1 MRSLISNAL
10 SSLSIWS
17 GLYLAGAAA
26 FVFQLT
32 HHPSII
38 PLWPIAMAWAI
49 GIGIYLIDRVKLKDG
64 WLDPADQA
72 AHPNQ
77 QALIEKHPRKY
88 RATAA
93 AFLATATL
101 IAAFNAPE
109 NRLAFL
115 EIIPIAAAIGVVFYA
130 ATPRKQRPRPKD
142 IFAFKNIFTA
152 VGISAIAITLA
163 IGASPATQAINSP
176 AFIFAAIAL
185 SLRATA
191 DAALS
196 DLDDLKA
203 DAMFGTKTLPVVIGP
218 AQTRTAA
225 LAVRMLIALSL
236 AIIPIGPSPARLAW
250 AATSAISTASIWA
263 SRPALLRNPIDISLG
278 LEAAAVAII
287 LAIL

>member
-1 MRSLISNAL
+1 MRSLISNTL
-10 SSLSIWS
+10 KSLSIWS

-38 PLWPIAMAWAI
+38 PLWPIAMAWTI
-49 GIGIYLIDRVKLKDG
+49 GIGIYLLDRVKLKNT

-72 AHPNQ
+72 AHPIQ

-93 AFLATATL
+93 AFLATAML
-101 IAAFNAPE
+101 IAALNAPQ

-115 EIIPIAAAIGVVFYA
+115 ETIPIAAALGVVLYA
-130 ATPRKQRPRPKD
+130 AMPRKQRPRPKD
-142 IFAFKNIFTA
+142 IFAVKNIFTA
-152 VGISAIAITLA
+152 AGISAIAITLA
-163 IGASPATQAINSP
+163 IGATPASQAINTK
-176 AFIFAAIAL
+176 AFIFAAIAIC
-185 SLRATA
+185 LRATA

-203 DAMFGTKTLPVVIGP
+203 DAQFGTNTFPVVLGP
-218 AQTRTAA
+218 AQTRNAA
-225 LAVRMLIALSL
+225 LAARMLIAIAL

-250 AATSAISTASIWA
+250 AATSAISTASIWTL
-263 SRPALLRNPIDISLG
+263 RPTLMRNPIDISLG
-278 LEAAAVAII
+278 LEAAIVAII